1 MSWASALCYILCC
14 PYQSRAPGRF
24 LSITFSIN
32 VPHAYRLTWHQNS
45 AEQRSVTERC
55 QSCAEVA
62 SAIRNAHDI
71 MAHWEALL
79 PGRVLTVPYE
89 ALVGDQ
95 VGFL

>member
-1 MSWASALCYILCC
+1 MLYTVLSLSEQGSWEILVHNIQHQRLQCLLAHM
-14 PYQSRAPGRF
+14 APE
-24 LSITFSIN
+24 
-32 VPHAYRLTWHQNS
+32 QNI
-45 AEQRSVTERC
+45 AEQRSVTERS